1 MNRIGLGNINK
12 LTPSTWNELTPRQL
26 IYVASQW
33 QGWKHIELSKQK
45 GIATAKQR
53 AIDFS
58 RIALLQQLLDI
69 NPFNIFS
76 PTRRAFNNVAPEQM
90 VDLLKTTDFI
100 FAENTLTEN
109 KFHKSGKLYGPRSE
123 LKYMRIGEFAYT
135 ETAFLRYHNTGKAEH
150 LNNLC
155 AILYRPIAKG
165 AQFGDV
171 REAFNPQSI
180 ENRIPTISGWSE
192 AQKQAVLL
200 FYIGCRTKITRTY
213 QKVFEGK
220 AKGKESANWATIIIE
235 LAGNKFGTVNEVE
248 DQYLSTI
255 LIHLKQLAIT
265 AQKQK

>member
-1 MNRIGLGNINK
+1 MNSIAIGNINK

-26 IYVASQW
+26 LYIGSQW
-33 QGWKHIELSKQK
+33 QGWKYIELSKQK
-45 GIATAKQR
+45 GIDRAKSR
-53 AIDFS
+53 AIEFT
-58 RIALLQQLLDI
+58 RITLTQQLLEI
-69 NPFNIFS
+69 NPLNIFS
-76 PTRRAFNNVAPEQM
+76 KQTRAFNSITPDQM
-90 VDLLKTTDFI
+90 IDLLKTTDFV
-100 FAENTLTEN
+100 FNENTLTEN
-109 KFHKSGKLYGPRSE
+109 KFNRIGKLYGPRSE

-180 ENRIPTISGWSE
+180 ESRIPTISGWSE

-220 AKGKESANWATIIIE
+220 KGSKESANWATIIIE
-235 LAGNKFGTVNEVE
+235 LAGNKFGTVNQVE
-248 DQYLSTI
+248 EQYLSTI

>member
-1 MNRIGLGNINK
+1 MNRIELGNITK

-109 KFHKSGKLYGPRSE
+109 KFHKIGKLYGPRSE
-123 LKYMRIGEFAYT
+123 LKYLRIGEFAYT

-165 AQFGDV
+165 AHLT
-171 REAFNPQSI
+171 RNQSK
-180 ENRIPTISGWSE
+180 
-192 AQKQAVLL
+192 AA
-200 FYIGCRTKITRTY
+200 Y
-213 QKVFEGK
+213 Q
-220 AKGKESANWATIIIE
+220 
-235 LAGNKFGTVNEVE
+235 
-248 DQYLSTI
+248 Q
-255 LIHLKQLAIT
+255 
-265 AQKQK
+265 